1 MIAFGLRNNPRI
13 GGSTKM
19 DDILISRAIINS
31 FVTDFLDA
39 MEVDVAVAGAG
50 PAGMTAA

>member
-1 MIAFGLRNNPRI
+1 
-13 GGSTKM
+13 M
-19 DDILISRAIINS
+19 DDILISRAITNS

-50 PAGMTAA
+50 PAGMTAAYYLAKGQPNW